1 MNPPLAERMRPVSI
15 YQYIG
20 QTHLIGPKGA
30 LRPQLESGLIAS
42 MILWGPPGTGK
53 TTLAGLLA
61 KETKREIFHLSAI
74 DSGVAKVR
82 EVIQRAKDKSGLFAH
97 ANPILFIDEIHRF
110 SKSQQDALLGAV
122 EKGWVTLIGAT
133 TEQPSFEVIPALL
146 SRCQVYTLKALKKEE
161 LLEILNQ
168 AIAQDAALIRK
179 SIKLQEYDL
188 LLQTCGGD
196 ARKLLNTF
204 ELIVIPSK
212 NSKVIITDA
221 FVRDQLD
228 QLGVRYDKS
237 GDQHYDIASAM
248 IKSIRGSD
256 SNAALYWLS
265 RMLIGGESLSFI
277 GRRLIIS
284 AAEDIGLANP
294 TALIMAQS
302 SAQAIQMVGLPE
314 ARIILGQCI
323 LYLAMSPKSN
333 SAYQAINKAMDL
345 AHSAGPLPVPLHLR
359 NATNDLN
366 KELGYGKDYTYD
378 HDAPNGC
385 AQQNFLPPEIENE
398 RLYHPS
404 LNQRERQSFAEFQK
418 MWSGN
423 YPK

>member
-15 YQYIG
+15 DHYIG
-20 QTHLIGPKGA
+20 QTHLVGPKGA

-61 KETKREIFHLSAI
+61 KETQREIFHLSAI
-74 DSGVAKVR
+74 DSGVTKVR
-82 EVIQRAKDKSGLFAH
+82 EIIQRVKDKSGLFAQ
-97 ANPILFIDEIHRF
+97 ANPILFIDEVHRF

-133 TEQPSFEVIPALL
+133 TQQPSFEVIPALL

-161 LLEILNQ
+161 LLAILNQ

-188 LLQTCGGD
+188 LLQSCGGD

-204 ELIVIPSK
+204 ELIVIP
-212 NSKVIITDA
+212 NNNNKVVITDA

-256 SNAALYWLS
+256 PNAALYWLS

-333 SAYQAINKAMDL
+333 SAYQAINRAMDL
-345 AHSAGPLPVPLHLR
+345 VHNAGPLPVPLHLR
-359 NATNDLN
+359 NATNDLT

-398 RLYHPS
+398 RIYHPS
-404 LNQRERQSFAEFQK
+404 LNHREQQSFAEFQK
-418 MWSGN
+418 MWSGK

>member
-15 YQYIG
+15 DQYIG
-20 QTHLIGPKGA
+20 QTHLVGPKGA

-179 SIKLQEYDL
+179 SIKLQEYGL
-188 LLQTCGGD
+188 LLQSCGGD

-212 NSKVIITDA
+212 NNKVVITDA

-256 SNAALYWLS
+256 PNAALYWLS

-302 SAQAIQMVGLPE
+302 SAQAIQMLGLPE

-366 KELGYGKDYTYD
+366 KELGYGKGYTYD

-404 LNQRERQSFAEFQK
+404 LNQREQQSFAEFQK